1 VARGAS
7 RLLRAMD
14 HASHRLRANT
24 KDNAKANIQAHYDLS
39 NQLYETFLDPTLTYS
54 SAIFQD
60 PSDHL
65 ESAQLRKIDRLIH
78 QLSPV
83 ASDHVLEIGSGWGAC
98 AIRFA
103 QKTGCRVTSLTLSTE
118 QAHEARRRVA
128 EAGLSDRVEI
138 RLQDYRDVTESFD
151 HIVSV
156 EMIEAVGHEFLP
168 EYFACVDRC
177 LRPGGRFALQA
188 ITLPDERYKDYLKS
202 SDFIRKHIFPGGHLP
217 CPGLLHTLTVELKTW
232 QLLSEFEFGRD
243 YAETLRRWRDTFL
256 LSLPKV
262 RSLGFDDIFIRKW
275 LFYLAYCEAGF
286 DTDLIHVRQITY
298 AKA

>member
-1 VARGAS
+1 MDPAKTLLKSVADDTHLSLSERLLTHALAGIRGGSIRIVFDSGLEKTVGTGTRDTAELRILHPGLPRRLLLGGSMALAESWMEGHWKTDDLSALLRILARNQSEMGRVARGAS

-54 SAIFQD
+54 AAIFQD

-151 HIVSV
+151 HIVRS
-156 EMIEAVGHEFLP
+156 ENQL
-168 EYFACVDRC
+168 
-177 LRPGGRFALQA
+177 
-188 ITLPDERYKDYLKS
+188 YK
-202 SDFIRKHIFPGGHLP
+202 F
-217 CPGLLHTLTVELKTW
+217 
-232 QLLSEFEFGRD
+232 RD
-243 YAETLRRWRDTFL
+243 YIIKNAASNRNSTLFE
-256 LSLPKV
+256 SK
-262 RSLGFDDIFIRKW
+262 IM
-275 LFYLAYCEAGF
+275 
-286 DTDLIHVRQITY
+286 
-298 AKA
+298 